1 MERLEAYKI
10 AQKCAQLLKEQFK
23 VNNVYIFGSVAGD
36 GLWHKWSD
44 IDIAVEGLP
53 SKDYFK
59 ALVALDKF
67 LTDGLDIDLVTL
79 EDAPE
84 RLRERVK
91 SLSGYLEENEG
102 ILRFSEISFER
113 LKWLIESELQ
123 DLEQLSSE
131 IDKFLSQVSNRIPNV
146 MELMGVGGILQ
157 FFYNGI
163 EQIFKRINLT
173 LTGELPQG
181 EDWHTSLLQ
190 QVEAGQIID
199 QSLAIR
205 LLEYLTFRHRF
216 WNSYGHIYEW
226 DKIRPLAEN
235 VSDTLKA
242 FREQI
247 NNFLENS

>member
-1 MERLEAYKI
+1 MERAEAYKI

-23 VNNVYIFGSVAGD
+23 VGNVYIFGSVIGD
-36 GLWHKWSD
+36 GYWHKRSD

-59 ALVALDKF
+59 ALIALDKF
-67 LTDGLDIDLVTL
+67 LTNGAELDLVTL

-91 SLSGYLEENEG
+91 TLSGYLEETEG
-102 ILRFSEISFER
+102 ILQFSEIPFER
-113 LKWLIESELQ
+113 LKWLIEAELQ

-131 IDKFLSQVSNRIPNV
+131 LGEFLSLVSNRIPNV
-146 MELMGVGGILQ
+146 MEISGVGAILQ

-163 EQIFKRINLT
+163 EQIFKRITLT
-173 LTGELPQG
+173 MTGELPQG
-181 EDWHTSLLQ
+181 NDWHALLLQ
-190 QVEAGQIID
+190 QAEAGQIID
-199 QSLAIR
+199 QSLAVC
-205 LLEYLTFRHRF
+205 LLEYLRFRHRF
-216 WNSYGHIYEW
+216 WNSYGNTFEW
-226 DKIRPLAEN
+226 DKLRPLAEG

-247 NNFLENS
+247 YGFLENS